1 MSTTNIPWIVY
12 QLSKKKKPVLQ
23 TEECILCSSKI
34 YVNLSHIRLLK
45 MSDQILMNW
54 YLLDHIVLSQ

>member
-12 QLSKKKKPVLQ
+12 QLSKKKKSVLQ